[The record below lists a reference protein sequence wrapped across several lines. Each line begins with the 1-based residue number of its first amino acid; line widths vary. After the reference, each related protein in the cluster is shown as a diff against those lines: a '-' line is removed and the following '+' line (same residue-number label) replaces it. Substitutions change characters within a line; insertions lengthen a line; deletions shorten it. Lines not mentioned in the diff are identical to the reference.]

1 MRVVVVDGGGCC
13 SETFGGSA
21 SAAEGLVVGER
32 LGVWGEG

>member
-13 SETFGGSA
+13 FEMFGGSVLVV
-21 SAAEGLVVGER
+21 EGLVVDER